1 MVEIVRELAR
11 LESSGVQV
19 VVVSSGAQAA
29 GRETLGYPKL
39 PKNLINRQM
48 VATVGQNRL
57 FNTWQNLFSIY
68 GFNVGQILLTGAD
81 LEDRV
86 RYLNARDTIKAMLEH
101 KIIPVINENDALA
114 TPGIKIGDNDN
125 LSARVAVMIEAD
137 LLVLLTDQKGLYT
150 SNPEKDKGARF
161 IYVVPEITDE
171 IRAMAGG
178 SVSGLGT
185 GGMSTKIEAASIA
198 TMSGIDTV
206 VMSGAEPANI
216 GDLLKGGSHGTL
228 FRGSENPVLSRKM
241 WIVAC
246 KVPSGSIFVD
256 SGAAKAILE
265 RGSSLLPSGIKKVEG
280 EFGRREVVSVRSL
293 EGRSSGAA
301 SRATPRRSSPS
312 SWGTTPTSSRRS
324 SGMSAA
330 ALPCT
335 AMIWQ

>member
-1 MVEIVRELAR
+1 
-11 LESSGVQV
+11 
-19 VVVSSGAQAA
+19 
-29 GRETLGYPKL
+29 
-39 PKNLINRQM
+39 
-48 VATVGQNRL
+48 
-57 FNTWQNLFSIY
+57 
-68 GFNVGQILLTGAD
+68 
-81 LEDRV
+81 
-86 RYLNARDTIKAMLEH
+86 
-101 KIIPVINENDALA
+101 
-114 TPGIKIGDNDN
+114 
-125 LSARVAVMIEAD
+125 
-137 LLVLLTDQKGLYT
+137 
-150 SNPEKDKGARF
+150 
-161 IYVVPEITDE
+161 
-171 IRAMAGG
+171 MAGG

-293 EGRSSGAA
+293 EGKELGRGITRYSSKELSLIMGHHSDEFEKILGYECGSVAVHRDDLA
-301 SRATPRRSSPS
+301 VSE
-312 SWGTTPTSSRRS
+312 G
-324 SGMSAA
+324 
-330 ALPCT
+330 
-335 AMIWQ
+335 I